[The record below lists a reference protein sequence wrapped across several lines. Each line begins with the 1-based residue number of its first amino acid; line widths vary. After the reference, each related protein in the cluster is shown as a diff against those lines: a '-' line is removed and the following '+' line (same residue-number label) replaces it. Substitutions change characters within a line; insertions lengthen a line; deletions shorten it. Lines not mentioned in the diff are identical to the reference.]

1 MSATTM
7 NIRVD
12 SEIKDTAK
20 KIFAELGLDLTTA
33 VNIFLRQAIREN
45 GIPFDLTLDAPNE
58 ETKRAIREAERG
70 INMSQTFSSTKELL
84 AEVETNKRSN
94 L

>member
-20 KIFAELGLDLTTA
+20 EIFAELGLDLTTA
-33 VNIFLRQAIREN
+33 VNIFLRQSIREH
-45 GIPFDLTLDAPNE
+45 GIPFELKLHVPNE
-58 ETKRAIREAERG
+58 ETLEAIKQVNNKENLSKA
-70 INMSQTFSSTKELL
+70 FSSVSELMEDL
-84 AEVETNKRSN
+84 NA
-94 L
+94 

>member
-33 VNIFLRQAIREN
+33 VNIFLRQSIREH
-45 GIPFDLTLDAPNE
+45 GIPFELKLHVPNE
-58 ETKRAIREAERG
+58 ETLEAIKQVNNKENLSKA
-70 INMSQTFSSTKELL
+70 FSSVSELMEDL
-84 AEVETNKRSN
+84 NA
-94 L
+94 